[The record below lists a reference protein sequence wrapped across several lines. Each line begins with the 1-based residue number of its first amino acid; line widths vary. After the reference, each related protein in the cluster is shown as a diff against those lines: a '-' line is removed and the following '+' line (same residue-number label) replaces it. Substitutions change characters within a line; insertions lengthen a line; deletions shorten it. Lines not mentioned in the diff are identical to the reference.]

1 MRGSEV
7 VGQWTDAKNHD
18 LRIDTSEVDLEE
30 TTELIE
36 CIGKKEGISLILYV
50 EVNSADDNYREPAV
64 TDRKEEDVCIIGY
77 GHCTQGYIIPA

>member
-18 LRIDTSEVDLEE
+18 LRIDTSEADLEE
-30 TTELIE
+30 ATELIE

-50 EVNSADDNYREPAV
+50 EVNSADDNYREPPLPIEKKRMFVSSV
-64 TDRKEEDVCIIGY
+64 TDIVRRVI
-77 GHCTQGYIIPA
+77 